1 MSILGYSAA
10 YFLPQYWVNTPL
22 YGEKLIPL
30 LDYILSTDYVHTD
43 KLATAFYDIESK
55 YKNTADLPM
64 SKIEAIIEESGY
76 GYIRKLLGDDKESIK
91 LLVYLLVMIHQLKG
105 SKKGI
110 EIVLSLLK
118 ASGNEMELSFMGNP
132 NVTAM
137 GEVSEFTV
145 NDYVVYSNFSVGTDP
160 FEINFQI
167 KTGDSFG
174 AEQCIASASEYGFY
188 LGINTAGQL
197 VLSLGQQIGGI
208 RGWQEIDGRT
218 RFVSTKALERN
229 TNYYITLAFSG
240 NTYTIQVSEDG
251 NNYSYYLLLNSSVPI
266 DVNGG
271 NLTLGIDN
279 STSVTRYPF
288 GGTISLAPFA
298 VASKNIK
305 VTQWFEVFPVD
316 EEDTFI
322 VDAEVDVSLIG
333 SDFFVNFANFVK
345 RYVYPTLKVFRARL
359 ALKNK
364 ITFLP
369 YVRQRVTYIASNI
382 SENTENFQVVEE
394 DNKDN
399 HIPYEVDNGYNSHE
413 DFLVQSPSE
422 A

>member
-64 SKIEAIIEESGY
+64 DKIEAIIEESGY
-76 GYIRKLLGDDKESIK
+76 GYIRKLLGDDRESIK

-105 SKKGI
+105 SRKGI

-137 GEVSEFTV
+137 GEVSDFTDS
-145 NDYVVYSNFSVGTDP
+145 DYVVYSNFSVGTDP

-188 LGINTAGQL
+188 LGINTTGQL

-229 TNYYITLAFSG
+229 TNYYITLVFSG
-240 NTYTIQVSEDG
+240 STYTVQVSEDG

-279 STSVTRYPF
+279 STSATRYPF
-288 GGTISLAPFA
+288 GGVISLAPFA

-345 RYVYPTLKVFRARL
+345 KYVYPTLKVFRARL

-382 SENTENFQVVEE
+382 SDNTENFQVVEE
-394 DNKDN
+394 DNRDN
-399 HIPYEVDNGYNSHE
+399 HIPYEVEDGYNSHE